1 MKVCWQF
8 SNLGTSWS
16 FVKVFQSIVT
26 QVRTIL
32 IRHALKLNMT
42 SSICYTWGSSLKNVW
57 KWSHA
62 THINNLYL
70 LYEKQTNTE
79 ITRDIDMV
87 QSALRSL
94 RVTGGSWSQKIRRNG
109 RQQNSTEKSTAL
121 QELCSIETRMYAVGA
136 LSWKKCPQKNPSD

>member
-1 MKVCWQF
+1 
-8 SNLGTSWS
+8 
-16 FVKVFQSIVT
+16 
-26 QVRTIL
+26 
-32 IRHALKLNMT
+32 
-42 SSICYTWGSSLKNVW
+42 
-57 KWSHA
+57 
-62 THINNLYL
+62 
-70 LYEKQTNTE
+70 
-79 ITRDIDMV
+79 MV